1 MASLTTVPAFAQ
13 NTLPEGSLKMIVTP
27 HNQSINSYERTLC
40 LNIKANVKYTV
51 SSDQSWVK
59 VRKGS
64 GNSVYVHVDQNY
76 AMEARSAN
84 VEFVS
89 NDGKISQTLVVT
101 QAADGSAAEL
111 QTTRM
116 LIRAATAVWHTLMT
130 TTCQRSTTRLTAQV
144 SLLCRRPIQRF

>member
-27 HNQSINSYERTLC
+27 HNQSVNSYERTLC

-64 GNSVYVHVDQNY
+64 DNSVYVHVDQNY
-76 AMEARSAN
+76 AME
-84 VEFVS
+84 
-89 NDGKISQTLVVT
+89 LV
-101 QAADGSAAEL
+101 
-111 QTTRM
+111 
-116 LIRAATAVWHTLMT
+116 
-130 TTCQRSTTRLTAQV
+130 
-144 SLLCRRPIQRF
+144 RPT

>member
-27 HNQSINSYERTLC
+27 HNQSVNSYERTLC

-64 GNSVYVHVDQNY
+64 DNSVYVHVDQNY

-111 QTTRM
+111 PTD
-116 LIRAATAVWHTLMT
+116 IRIYPSSATDNTHANSGSDGGVAYTYDNDL
-130 TTCQRSTTRLTAQV
+130 
-144 SLLCRRPIQRF
+144 

>member
-27 HNQSINSYERTLC
+27 HNQSVNSYERTLC

-64 GNSVYVHVDQNY
+64 DNSVYVHVDQNY

-101 QAADGSAAEL
+101 QAADGSAADSRQTSASIRL
-111 QTTRM
+111 RQQTTRM

-130 TTCQRSTTRLTAQV
+130 TICQRSTTRLTAK
-144 SLLCRRPIQRF
+144 